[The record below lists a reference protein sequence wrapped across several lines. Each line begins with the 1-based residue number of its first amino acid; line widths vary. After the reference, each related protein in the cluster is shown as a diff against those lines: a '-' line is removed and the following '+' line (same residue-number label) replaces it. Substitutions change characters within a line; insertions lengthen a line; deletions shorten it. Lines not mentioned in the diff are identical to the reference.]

1 MELLEC
7 KNLSKS
13 FDNKK
18 ILKDINLIIPR
29 GKIVGL
35 LGKNGQGKTAQKRR
49 KPLIQATFST
59 SRKFKTYQD
68 CLRLSKGHS
77 RPLDAAAAL

>member
-7 KNLSKS
+7 KNLSKN

-18 ILKDINLIIPR
+18 ILKDVNLIIPR

-35 LGKNGQGKTAQKRR
+35 LGKNGQGKT
-49 KPLIQATFST
+49 T
-59 SRKFKTYQD
+59 
-68 CLRLSKGHS
+68 
-77 RPLDAAAAL
+77 